1 MNYKIAVV
9 TPTERDDFYCDT
21 VLDGL
26 ALLKKENSELQFF
39 YPEYYPH
46 PFGNAFTKQFG
57 LSKEKLADFA
67 KKADIIIS
75 GIGKPKFITG
85 DMVKDG
91 VIIIDAGTSESEGKL
106 SGDADFDSVS
116 VKASH
121 ITPVPGGVGPVTVA
135 MLFQNLVSLEKIK

>member
-1 MNYKIAVV
+1 MNYKIAVL

-67 KKADIIIS
+67 KKADIIILFHGKYGTDTALIDELYGWDKTVYVDGS
-75 GIGKPKFITG
+75 EIGKNKWRDPEIQYQIITG
-85 DMVKDG
+85 
-91 VIIIDAGTSESEGKL
+91 TY
-106 SGDADFDSVS
+106 
-116 VKASH
+116 
-121 ITPVPGGVGPVTVA
+121 GGQGAPNKE
-135 MLFQNLVSLEKIK
+135 MQKKCRLYF